1 MTRKIV
7 PGEILPAPGE
17 IVLNQGRDS
26 VTVMVANTGDR
37 PIQVG
42 SHYHFAETNPAL
54 RFDRAALDAAL
65 ASDKYVVEG
74 VAGTLA
80 GTAAR
85 DKAQRL
91 AVSVVDQLLAK
102 LYRKRENACSRYA
115 FAQAGE
121 TLPQTYRKEKKR
133 DA

>member
-1 MTRKIV
+1 TAEFKAWRPWLDMGALHGALVERRSLT
-7 PGEILPAPGE
+7 
-17 IVLNQGRDS
+17 GRW
-26 VTVMVANTGDR
+26 N
-37 PIQVG
+37 
-42 SHYHFAETNPAL
+42 L

-65 ASDKYVVEG
+65 ASDKYVVDG

-102 LYRKRENACSRYA
+102 LYRKSENACSRYA

-133 DA
+133 